1 MCYLIFEYFN
11 KTDEEFEKIYQKAQN
26 EDVDLSNAKEILEFV
41 DDAVVVGCKIG
52 SLQIGTIQPPSKKPM
67 SAKAYCVGRGK
78 RVGDSIV

>member
-1 MCYLIFEYFN
+1 MTKNFLKREI
-11 KTDEEFEKIYQKAQN
+11 KIPRYILKHYSLKK
-26 EDVDLSNAKEILEFV
+26 EIDAKEILEFV
-41 DDAVVVGCKIG
+41 DDAVVVGCKRG